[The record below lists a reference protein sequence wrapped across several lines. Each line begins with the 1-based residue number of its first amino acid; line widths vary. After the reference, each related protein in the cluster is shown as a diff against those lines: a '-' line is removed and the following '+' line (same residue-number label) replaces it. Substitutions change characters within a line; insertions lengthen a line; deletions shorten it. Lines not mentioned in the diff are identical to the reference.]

1 LHGEFLLSVVDG
13 AVHWRITTGEK
24 LPVANVVDGI
34 FRVGNG
40 GAQLCLA
47 HPVAID
53 DSRAEFTRLRINV
66 VEELRAPRGLGEL
79 MGGKKSDADTDN
91 QKQDLLH
98 DSAPQGSGVGASFKL
113 SWARAGSSAQ
123 TFAGADA
130 KKGRG

>member
-13 AVHWRITTGEK
+13 VVHGRIETGEK
-24 LPVANVVDGI
+24 LPVAKVVDGI
-34 FRVGNG
+34 FRIGNG
-40 GAQLCLA
+40 GAQLCLS
-47 HPVAID
+47 HSVTID
-53 DSRAEFTRLRINV
+53 DRRAEFTCLRIDI
-66 VEELRAPRGLGEL
+66 VEELPAPRGLGEL

-113 SWARAGSSAQ
+113 SWARAGSSAR
-123 TFAGADA
+123 TSLCADA